1 MLRSKHRHRPSDQ
14 STIATVSLSANPKE
28 EAESPAGEG
37 LIARLD
43 QLQVILL
50 EIQARLTTVLLPEKE
65 AFTPGEFAEA
75 TGLSTYTVQDHCRR
89 GRLQATKALSGRGGE
104 RGWRISLDE
113 LKRYQR
119 EGLLPEQTSREAR
132 PALPTSAEVRS

>member
-1 MLRSKHRHRPSDQ
+1 MTSSKGRQSPIGKCPSGMPP
-14 STIATVSLSANPKE
+14 LPANTD
-28 EAESPAGEG
+28 GEVEPPVGDG

-43 QLQVILL
+43 QLQAILL
-50 EIQARLTTVLLPEKE
+50 EIQARLEVAHAPEKE
-65 AFTPGEFAEA
+65 AFTPGEFAGI

-89 GRLQATKALSGRGGE
+89 GRIRATKALSGRGAE

-119 EGLLPEQTSREAR
+119 EGLLPECRDRAADVTGGH
-132 PALPTSAEVRS
+132 P

>member
-1 MLRSKHRHRPSDQ
+1 MVRSKRPKGVMGTS
-14 STIATVSLSANPKE
+14 SSGPASALAIGTE
-28 EAESPAGEG
+28 EPGSAAGEG

-43 QLQVILL
+43 ELHGILL
-50 EIQARLTTVLLPEKE
+50 EIQSRLAVAHRPEKE
-65 AFTPGEFAEA
+65 AFTPGEFAEV

-89 GRLQATKALSGRGGE
+89 GRLRASKALSGRGAE

-119 EGLLPEQTSREAR
+119 EGLLPEEPRGRIRPTPTAGEAPR
-132 PALPTSAEVRS
+132 

>member
-1 MLRSKHRHRPSDQ
+1 MLRSKHPHRPSDQ

-65 AFTPGEFAEA
+65 VFTPGEFAEA

>member
-1 MLRSKHRHRPSDQ
+1 MARSKRPKGV
-14 STIATVSLSANPKE
+14 TGANSSGPASPPAVRTE
-28 EAESPAGEG
+28 EPGSPAGEG

-43 QLQVILL
+43 ELHGILL
-50 EIQARLTTVLLPEKE
+50 EIQARLAVAHRPEKE
-65 AFTPGEFAEA
+65 AFTPAEFAEA

-89 GRLQATKALSGRGGE
+89 GRLRASKALSGRGAE

-119 EGLLPEQTSREAR
+119 EGLLPEEPRGRTR
-132 PALPTSAEVRS
+132 PTPTAGEVPR